1 MIMTPWEEVDINNK
15 PEIAE
20 TNELSFSDF
29 NERLTAM
36 LGLLPLIE
44 RFKLEPEVSNVL
56 RRIERADLERAYFN
70 QKSDVYFINSI
81 LINFEAYLDT
91 LFNMEKLDN
100 EWASKYRNDV
110 EKLNELANRLE
121 YGGVV

>member
-81 LINFEAYLDT
+81 LISFEAYLDT

>member
-81 LINFEAYLDT
+81 LISFEAYLDT

-110 EKLNELANRLE
+110 EK
-121 YGGVV
+121 